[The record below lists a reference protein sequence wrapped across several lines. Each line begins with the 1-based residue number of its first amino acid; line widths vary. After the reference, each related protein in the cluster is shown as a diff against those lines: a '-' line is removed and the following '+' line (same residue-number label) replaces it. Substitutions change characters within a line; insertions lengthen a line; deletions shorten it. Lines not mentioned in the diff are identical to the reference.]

1 MKIQLDHLKGTLLP
15 PGAHWHFQPVQ
26 IGDEV
31 IYLPP
36 MATSSGRK
44 EEKTMF
50 MRDPGDQSDDWSGWN
65 DWDDIAARELGNL
78 PGSDN

>member
-1 MKIQLDHLKGTLLP
+1 MEIQLDHLKGIPLP
-15 PGAHWHFQPVQ
+15 SGTHWHFQPVQ

-44 EEKTMF
+44 EEQTMF
-50 MRDPGDQSDDWSGWN
+50 MRDPGN
-65 DWDDIAARELGNL
+65 DWDDTPAEEQGHL
-78 PGSDN
+78 PGSDY